1 MIVIYSFPVLPIL
14 QSFQVIKATNSS
26 MTIQWELPQP
36 PFLPIDEFI
45 VSHILSNRDQS
56 LILCIMPLGDLQL
69 SCQLGEST
77 W

>member
-14 QSFQVIKATNSS
+14 QSFRVIKATNSS

-45 VSHILSNRDQS
+45 VSHILSNRD
-56 LILCIMPLGDLQL
+56 L
-69 SCQLGEST
+69 
-77 W
+77 